1 MLRPFLISLGLATT
15 AIVSACA
22 TTTSLNS
29 AQTLDHSTWV
39 ATQIQGTQLVS
50 SNNPRSPHIQFESST
65 QSFSGSDGC
74 NRIRGSFKTENN
86 QLKLGPVMSTKMA
99 CIGDNAAVSR
109 QYLDALSQTQRY
121 SLKAN
126 TLQLLDQSGKVLI
139 QFNSSAHIHH

>member
-1 MLRPFLISLGLATT
+1 MLKPFLISLGLATT

-39 ATQIQGTQLVS
+39 ATQIQGTQLAS
-50 SNNPRSPHIQFESST
+50 SNSPHIQFESST
-65 QSFSGSDGC
+65 QTFSGSDGC

>member
-1 MLRPFLISLGLATT
+1 MLKPFLISLGLATT

-39 ATQIQGTQLVS
+39 ATQIQGTQLAS
-50 SNNPRSPHIQFESST
+50 SNSPHIQFESST
-65 QSFSGSDGC
+65 QSFSRSDGC
-74 NRIRGSFKTENN
+74 NRIRGSFKAENN